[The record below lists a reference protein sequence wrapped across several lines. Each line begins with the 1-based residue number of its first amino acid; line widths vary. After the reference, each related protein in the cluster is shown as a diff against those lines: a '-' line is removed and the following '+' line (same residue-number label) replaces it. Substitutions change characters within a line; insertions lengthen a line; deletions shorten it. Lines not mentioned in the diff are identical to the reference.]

1 MLTNR
6 LASLDPRPDGKSPT
20 CEYGAHQNFFVRWVK
35 TNRVKMWWVKM
46 RMVIIMRS

>member
-20 CEYGAHQNFFVRWVK
+20 CEYGAHQNYFVRWVK
-35 TNRVKMWWVKM
+35 NRVKMWWVKM